1 MRGPE
6 NPCGRGPSARTPVV
20 ELEPAFERAGRA
32 SGVAASA
39 RLGKADASTV
49 SSANGETTLELE
61 ESQSPERRRSVP
73 VLRWIFPER
82 AAGTWVPLT
91 HGATLGRADT
101 CSVCLD
107 GEGVSRQHAE
117 VLREGPALTLRD
129 TGSTNGT
136 FLNGRRVQHATVV
149 DGAILR
155 IGGWL
160 GVFGWTA
167 AGESA
172 EAGFSPIAP
181 GLWGSR
187 VLRLAL
193 EPGRRAAPSNL
204 PLLLLGETG
213 TGKEL
218 CARALH
224 EWSGRSGR
232 FTAVNCAALPLEL
245 AEAELFGYCRG
256 AFTGALK
263 DKAGYYRSAH
273 QGTLFLD
280 EITELPLAI
289 QAKLLRVIQEQAVTP
304 LGQAEPLPVDVRLIG
319 ASQQPLARAV
329 ATGEFR
335 EDLYMRLKG
344 LQIELPALRERRVDV
359 APLLR
364 TFLERGANARVPGL
378 DVRVVEALS
387 LYAWPGN
394 VRELELVAR
403 RCLAVHGDEALLK
416 LEHLPPEVLEGQA
429 VRESR
434 TPAAPDRASD
444 DLDRLARKLRENG
457 ANLSRACKELEIS
470 RQRAYRLLA
479 GKSVQEFLAGR
490 R

>member
-1 MRGPE
+1 V
-6 NPCGRGPSARTPVV
+6 AR
-20 ELEPAFERAGRA
+20 
-32 SGVAASA
+32 
-39 RLGKADASTV
+39 
-49 SSANGETTLELE
+49 ANGDTTLELE
-61 ESQSPERRRSVP
+61 ESQNPGRRRNLP
-73 VLRWIFPER
+73 VLDWVFPER
-82 AAGTWVPLT
+82 VAGTRVQLA

-101 CSVCLD
+101 ASVRLD
-107 GEGVSRQHAE
+107 GEGVSREHAE
-117 VLREGPALTLRD
+117 VLREGPALTVRD

-136 FLNGRRVQHATVV
+136 FLNGRRVLHATVP
-149 DGAILR
+149 DGATLR

-160 GVFGWTA
+160 GVFGWAA
-167 AGESA
+167 AGESVS
-172 EAGFSPIAP
+172 EAFSLVAP
-181 GLWGSR
+181 GFWGGQ

-204 PLLLLGETG
+204 PLLLAGETG

-224 EWSGRSGR
+224 GWSGRSGR

-263 DKAGYYRSAH
+263 DKVGYFQSAH

-280 EITELPLAI
+280 EIAELPLAI
-289 QAKLLRVIQEQAVTP
+289 QAKLLRAIQEQAVTP
-304 LGQAEPLPVDVRLIG
+304 LGQAQPLPVDVRLIA
-319 ASQQPLARAV
+319 ASQAPLARAV
-329 ATGEFR
+329 AAGKFR
-335 EDLYMRLKG
+335 EDLFMRLKG
-344 LQIELPALRERRVDV
+344 LQIELPALRDRRVDV

-364 TFLERGANARVPGL
+364 KFLDRGSGGEQRTPEL
-378 DVRVVEALS
+378 DVRGVEALS
-387 LYAWPGN
+387 LYRWPGN

-403 RCLAVHGDEALLK
+403 RWLAVHGDEPTLK
-416 LEHLPPEVLEGQA
+416 LEHLPAEILEGN
-429 VRESR
+429 VEGESR
-434 TPAAPDRASD
+434 TPPAPDRASD

-457 ANLSRACKELEIS
+457 GNLSRACKELEIS

-479 GKSVQEFLAGR
+479 GQSVQEFLAGR